1 MSNLIESNFY
11 EKEIKYINEAYSVL
25 LRKMDSSEI
34 YVVGSTAGKIYL
46 EDKNNF
52 LKTSIFPVSKD
63 VDILIKNENVNNLLQ
78 LVDESYPIYK
88 TIYKWDKTD
97 QIYLPFKNY
106 KLNDEIDIFVGSV
119 CAIPANKNTY
129 KIEGNVFYNGFSLN
143 APEKSFIFATY
154 INPLAITINRLN
166 RFFILAT
173 DEYIKNGEEQLKTKI
188 DDTLYYVA
196 HGSKRVD
203 AKKEELKNSNPYNA
217 ILYEKDFSEYD
228 QKFKKVSNLIYDDLK
243 KLIRIAKLSGFQEE
257 DKAER
262 TAIIIIEKIRNEYE
276 KILREAKRE

>member
-11 EKEIKYINEAYSVL
+11 EKERKYIDESYSVL

-34 YVVGSTAGKIYL
+34 YVVGSTAGKVYL

-63 VDILIKNENVNNLLQ
+63 VDILIRNENVSNLLQ
-78 LVDESYPIYK
+78 LMDESYPIYK

-97 QIYLPFKNY
+97 KIYLPFKNY
-106 KLNDEIDIFVGSV
+106 KLNEEIDIFVGNV
-119 CAIPANKNTY
+119 CAIPANKSTY
-129 KIEGNVFYNGFSLN
+129 KIEGNVIYNGFSVN

-196 HGSKRVD
+196 HGSKIVD
-203 AKKEELKNSNPYNA
+203 AKKVELKSSDTYNK
-217 ILYEKDFSEYD
+217 ILFEKDFIEYD
-228 QKFKKVSNLIYDDLK
+228 GKFKKVSNLINNDIK

-262 TAIIIIEKIRNEYE
+262 TAIIIIEKIRNEYN
-276 KILREAKRE
+276 KFLREVKRE

>member
-1 MSNLIESNFY
+1 MSKLIESNFY
-11 EKEIKYINEAYSVL
+11 EKERKYIDEAYSAL

-52 LKTSIFPVSKD
+52 LKTNIFPVSKD
-63 VDILIKNENVNNLLQ
+63 VDILIKNENVSNLLQ

-106 KLNDEIDIFVGSV
+106 KLNEEIDIFVGSV

-154 INPLAITINRLN
+154 INPLAITINRLD

-196 HGSKRVD
+196 HGSKIVD
-203 AKKEELKNSNPYNA
+203 AKKEELRNSDPYNA
-217 ILYEKDFSEYD
+217 ILFEKDFIEYD
-228 QKFKKVSNLIYDDLK
+228 QKFKKVSNLINNDIK

-262 TAIIIIEKIRNEYE
+262 TAIIIIEKIRKEYE
-276 KILREAKRE
+276 KILRDAQ

>member
-1 MSNLIESNFY
+1 MSKLIESNFY
-11 EKEIKYINEAYSVL
+11 EKERKYINEAYSAL

-97 QIYLPFKNY
+97 KIYLPFKNY

-154 INPLAITINRLN
+154 INPLAITINRLD

-196 HGSKRVD
+196 DGSKRVD
-203 AKKEELKNSNPYNA
+203 AKKEELKNSDPYNA
-217 ILYEKDFSEYD
+217 ILFEKDFIEYD
-228 QKFKKVSNLIYDDLK
+228 QKFKKVSNLINNDIK

-262 TAIIIIEKIRNEYE
+262 SAIIIIEKIRNEYE
-276 KILREAKRE
+276 KILRDAKRE